1 MKILL
6 LGATGLI
13 GSSILAKLLSAGHSV
28 VAVSRRANVRRQF
41 PQAQWVSLDLRAVDS
56 PQQWLSH
63 LDGVDAVINCA
74 GVLGGGGS
82 DSTDAAHHK
91 GPATLFAACERAG
104 VKRVVHFSAVGVDRQ
119 TPSEFSRTKAEGD
132 AALKATAL
140 DWVILRPSVV
150 VGRRAYGGSALFR
163 GLAALPM
170 LPRFEDAGELQIV
183 QLDDVVATAVFF
195 LEPSAPARVELEI
208 VGPRRLT
215 FNEVVAIYRKW
226 LGWRPAQLVDFP
238 DWLID
243 GMYRLGDFLAWLGWR
258 TPIRSI
264 AKQEIVR
271 GAIGDPTPW
280 TDMTGTKPQSL
291 EAALMAEPA
300 DVREKWFAR
309 IYALKPLIFAV
320 TALFWIS
327 TALVSYGPGWDIGL
341 GLLYEGGLSGPIVP
355 LAVIAGATSDLII
368 GVAIAF
374 RRTSKI
380 ALVAALVLS
389 FIYLILGTIL
399 VPRLWRDP
407 LGPMLKIW
415 SVMVLNVV
423 SLAIVDDR

>member
-1 MKILL
+1 
-6 LGATGLI
+6 
-13 GSSILAKLLSAGHSV
+13 
-28 VAVSRRANVRRQF
+28 
-41 PQAQWVSLDLRAVDS
+41 
-56 PQQWLSH
+56 
-63 LDGVDAVINCA
+63 
-74 GVLGGGGS
+74 
-82 DSTDAAHHK
+82 
-91 GPATLFAACERAG
+91 
-104 VKRVVHFSAVGVDRQ
+104 
-119 TPSEFSRTKAEGD
+119 
-132 AALKATAL
+132 
-140 DWVILRPSVV
+140 
-150 VGRRAYGGSALFR
+150 
-163 GLAALPM
+163 
-170 LPRFEDAGELQIV
+170 V
-183 QLDDVVATAVFF
+183 QLDDVVATALFF
-195 LEPSAPARVELEI
+195 LAPSAPARVELEI
-208 VGPRRLT
+208 VGPQRLT

-226 LGWRPAQLVDFP
+226 LGWRPALLVVVP

-264 AKQEIVR
+264 AKQEMVR
-271 GAIGDPTPW
+271 GAIGDPTQW
-280 TDMTGTKPQSL
+280 TDMTGIKPQSL

-380 ALVAALVLS
+380 ALLAALILS
-389 FIYLILGTIL
+389 FVYLILGTIL
-399 VPRLWRDP
+399 VPRLWREP